1 MVNHIYLDMTF
12 ASHKELKP
20 TSKTVGTKL
29 TSREYE
35 EVANLIDNGLFLSVS
50 DFIRE
55 SIRDKL
61 KATKVIRLRDINY
74 DSAKKEVLGY
84 YRSYDEAYL
93 SEVSENLE
101 LDLELVIQITEELE
115 KEGRLKG
122 V

>member
-1 MVNHIYLDMTF
+1 MTF
-12 ASHKELKP
+12 TTYKELKP

-29 TSREYE
+29 TPREYE
-35 EVANLIDNGLFLSVS
+35 EISNLIDNGLFLSVS
-50 DFIRE
+50 DFVRE

-74 DSAKKEVLGY
+74 DDAKKEVLGY

-115 KEGRLKG
+115 NEGRLKG

>member
-1 MVNHIYLDMTF
+1 MVVVNH
-12 ASHKELKP
+12 KEIKQG
-20 TSKTVGTKL
+20 KTVGTKL
-29 TSREYE
+29 TPREYE
-35 EVANLIDNGLFLSVS
+35 EIVNLINNGLYLSVS
-50 DFIRE
+50 DFLRE

-61 KATKVIRLRDINY
+61 KATKIIKLRDINY
-74 DSAKKEVLGY
+74 DDAKKEILGY
-84 YRSYDEAYL
+84 YRNYDEAYL